1 MFLER
6 IARDLREAISK
17 QYDELHSKISETEV
31 EKWTRM
37 ADAEREH
44 LLFPITS
51 DLTDCKKVQR
61 AMREDVS
68 AHDQM
73 ARDTYEKLMDTLIGL
88 NKPII
93 HISDQISTIQD
104 KLKSSFSFTLHFI
117 ASNTDLYKE
126 TSE

>member
-1 MFLER
+1 MFLGR
-6 IARDLREAISK
+6 IARDLRETISK

-61 AMREDVS
+61 AIREDAS

-73 ARDTYEKLMDTLIGL
+73 ARDTYQKLMDILIGL

-93 HISDQISTIQD
+93 HISDQLSTIQD
-104 KLKSSFSFTLHFI
+104 KLNSSFSFTLHFI